1 MKTYLLSY
9 QYEGAEWVIEIKAK
23 DIQDANARRAR
34 LAFARLDG
42 ELIARIPSPTGYFS
56 RVANFLKNAF

>member
-23 DIQDANARRAR
+23 DMQDANARRAR

-42 ELIARIPSPTGYFS
+42 ELIARIPSPTGIVA
-56 RVANFLKNAF
+56 RVTNFLKNAL

>member
-23 DIQDANARRAR
+23 DMQDANARRAR

-42 ELIARIPSPTGYFS
+42 ELIARIPSPTGIFA
-56 RVANFLKNAF
+56 RVAQFLKNAL